1 MLMRNA
7 FVGQVGDPVVRF
19 VVTDEF
25 GARFIPG
32 AKVAVVL
39 EDGTFVTSK
48 QADQGGNVAF
58 GRNELMQALSRANI
72 SAAYADRAPV
82 IWYTVEAP
90 GYALQ
95 DGILFDPTDAS
106 AEQWKKIYTIA
117 LREGAPQAMS
127 SNIAVPAAVVL
138 GVGLVIA
145 LSA

>member
-1 MLMRNA
+1 MRNA

-25 GARFIPG
+25 GARFVPG
-32 AKVAVVL
+32 AKVSVVL

-72 SAAYADRAPV
+72 SAAYADRPPV
-82 IWYTVEAP
+82 IWYTVDAP
-90 GYALQ
+90 GFAPQ
-95 DGILFDPTDAS
+95 DGMLFDPTVAA
-106 AEQWKKIYTIA
+106 AEQWRKIYTVA
-117 LREGAPQAMS
+117 LKEGAPQAMS
-127 SNIAVPAAVVL
+127 SNVVLPAAVLL

>member
-1 MLMRNA
+1 MRNA
-7 FVGQVGDPVVRF
+7 FVGQVADPVVRF
-19 VVTDEF
+19 VVTDEL

-32 AKVAVVL
+32 ARVSIVL
-39 EDGTFVTSK
+39 EDGTFVLAK

-58 GRNELMQALSRANI
+58 GKNELMQALSRANI

-90 GYALQ
+90 GYVVQ
-95 DGILFDPTDAS
+95 DGMLFDPSMAA
-106 AEQWKKIYTIA
+106 AEQWRKIYTVA
-117 LREGAPQAMS
+117 LKPASSQAVAS
-127 SNIAVPAAVVL
+127 DIAVPAAVVL

>member
-1 MLMRNA
+1 MRNA
-7 FVGQVGDPVVRF
+7 FVGQVADPAVRF
-19 VVTDEF
+19 IVTDEL

-32 AKVAVVL
+32 AKVSVVL

-58 GRNELMQALSRANI
+58 GERELIEALRRIDI
-72 SAAYADRAPV
+72 SAAYANRAPV
-82 IWYTVEAP
+82 FWYTVDAP
-90 GYALQ
+90 GFASQ
-95 DGILFDPTDAS
+95 DGILVDPTMPK
-106 AEQWKKIYTIA
+106 AEQWRKIYTVALKPASSQAIA
-117 LREGAPQAMS
+117 